1 MGLGEA
7 SSKSDDGSSSSSSSN
22 DMMKKDGGERK
33 DDEICKVVLINNI
46 TNGIG
51 LALSS
56 RLTSMGLI
64 TYALGIGEESTT
76 SSIRMVGRYGTDGV
90 EECISTI
97 LEEASSIDA
106 LINLPAYAQLGT
118 IEDITV
124 EELVEQLN
132 ANLFH
137 TARLIKAV
145 VPVMK
150 EQGRGVIINVTSLA
164 GMMGFPA
171 ITAFAS
177 SMFALEGLSECLRY
191 ELMQYGIDV
200 VLVEPGAVKSDKHI
214 LRLPRRCS
222 DILNSV
228 HRGLTHLIEHGLNA
242 DDVADTIVKIIND
255 CYKGV
260 RPRMRYIVGDHAY
273 VMFEAKRSMS
283 DDEFEELVR
292 RDVGLA

>member
-1 MGLGEA
+1 MDRIGL
-7 SSKSDDGSSSSSSSN
+7 
-22 DMMKKDGGERK
+22 DGGNNGNK
-33 DDEICKVVLINNI
+33 GIDGICKVMLINNI

-56 RLTSMGLI
+56 RAAGMGII
-64 TYALGIGEESTT
+64 TYALGTIDLGTSELVT
-76 SSIRMVGRYGTDGV
+76 SSIRLVNKHKGKVDGV
-90 EECISTI
+90 EECINTI
-97 LEEASSIDA
+97 LSEVDRIDA
-106 LINLPAYAQLGT
+106 LVNLPAYAQLGT

-124 EELVEQLN
+124 EELLEQFN
-132 ANLFH
+132 TNLFD

-150 EQGRGVIINVTSLA
+150 KQGKGVIINVTSLA

-191 ELMQYGIDV
+191 ELMNYGIDV

-214 LRLPRRCS
+214 LRLPRLKRS
-222 DILNSV
+222 DMLNNV
-228 HRGLTHLIEHGLNA
+228 HRGLIHLIEHGLNA
-242 DDVADTIVKIIND
+242 DEVADTIIKIINN
-255 CYKGV
+255 CYSKKA

-273 VMFEAKRSMS
+273 AMFEAKKSMS
-283 DDEFEELVR
+283 EDEFEELVR
-292 RDVGLA
+292 KDVGLT

>member
-7 SSKSDDGSSSSSSSN
+7 SSNNDDSSSSN
-22 DMMKKDGGERK
+22 DMMMKKKDGGERK
-33 DDEICKVVLINNI
+33 EDEVCKVVLINNI

-56 RLTSMGLI
+56 RLTSMGFI

-76 SSIRMVGRYGTDGV
+76 SSVRMVGKCKGGVDGV

-97 LEEASSIDA
+97 LEEVDRIDA

-137 TARLIKAV
+137 TAGLIKAV

-150 EQGRGVIINVTSLA
+150 EHGRGVIINVTSLA

-222 DILNSV
+222 DMLNSV

-242 DDVADTIVKIIND
+242 DEVADTIIKIINN

-273 VMFEAKRSMS
+273 VMFEAKRRMS
-283 DDEFEELVR
+283 EDEFEELVM